1 MAEVKW
7 IKVCT
12 DIFDDDKILLI
23 ESMPKADSFLV
34 IWFKLL
40 CMAGKQNND
49 GVFMLNEK
57 KPYTDKMLA
66 TIFHRPVNIV
76 KSALEVFEQ
85 FGMIEIVNGTY
96 TIPNWEKHQNTEKLE
111 KDKELNRKRVAAH
124 REKQKRLAAHNDA
137 DVMECNSNC
146 NDNVMDCNALHN
158 ADVMEQK
165 RIEENRKEIL
175 TYQLIVDMFNEIC
188 VSFPRVTV
196 ISERRK
202 AAMKA
207 RMKQYSKDQFKKMFE
222 IAESTDF
229 LKGKNSKDWSAN
241 FDWLMK
247 DSNFAK
253 VLDGNYGDRSVQKK
267 GSGKSYDM
275 DEVKEMFNDQ

>member
-23 ESMPKADSFLV
+23 ESMPKADSLLV

-40 CMAGKQNND
+40 CFAGKQNND

-85 FGMIEIVNGTY
+85 FGMVEVVNGTY
-96 TIPNWEKHQNTEKLE
+96 TIPNWEKHQNLDRLEQAREKT
-111 KDKELNRKRVAAH
+111 KQRVQKH
-124 REKQKRLAAHNDA
+124 REKQKNI
-137 DVMECNSNC
+137 S
-146 NDNVMDCNALHN
+146 DCNADVTECNADCN
-158 ADVMEQK
+158 ADVTECNAD
-165 RIEENRKEIL
+165 RIEREKEEEIL

-253 VLDGNYGDRSVQKK
+253 VLDGNYGDRSVQKN

-275 DEVKEMFNDQ
+275 DEIRRLINDQ

>member
-23 ESMPKADSFLV
+23 ESMPKADSLLV

-57 KPYTDKMLA
+57 TPYTDKMLA

-85 FGMIEIVNGTY
+85 FGMIEVVNGTY
-96 TIPNWEKHQNTEKLE
+96 TIPNWEKHQNLDRLE
-111 KDKELNRKRVAAH
+111 QARAKTKQRVQKH
-124 REKQKRLAAHNDA
+124 REKQKSISDF
-137 DVMECNSNC
+137 
-146 NDNVMDCNALHN
+146 N
-158 ADVMEQK
+158 ADVTQCNADCNVTCNADVTQCNAD
-165 RIEENRKEIL
+165 RIEREEEGEIL

-188 VSFPRVTV
+188 VSFPHVTA

-202 AAMKA
+202 AAIKA
-207 RMKQYSKDQFKKMFE
+207 RMKQYNGEQFKRLFE
-222 IAESTDF
+222 IAESSDF
-229 LKGKNSKDWSAN
+229 LKGKNNRDWVAN

-253 VLDGNYGDRSVQKK
+253 VLDGNYGDFSQK
-267 GSGKSYDM
+267 SDPNKSYDLN
-275 DEVKEMFNDQ
+275 EVKGLLT

>member
-23 ESMPKADSFLV
+23 ESMPKADSLLV

-57 KPYTDKMLA
+57 TPYTDKMLA

-85 FGMIEIVNGTY
+85 FGMIEVVNGTY
-96 TIPNWEKHQNTEKLE
+96 TIPNWEKHQSLDRLE
-111 KDKELNRKRVAAH
+111 QARAKTKQRVQKH
-124 REKQKRLAAHNDA
+124 REKQK
-137 DVMECNSNC
+137 SIS
-146 NDNVMDCNALHN
+146 DCNANVTNCNADCNVNCN
-158 ADVMEQK
+158 ADVTQCNAD
-165 RIEENRKEIL
+165 RIEREEEGEIL

-202 AAMKA
+202 TAIKA
-207 RMKQYSKDQFKKMFE
+207 RMKQYNGEQFKRLFE
-222 IAESTDF
+222 IAESSDF
-229 LKGKNSKDWSAN
+229 LKGKNNRDWVAN

-253 VLDGNYGDRSVQKK
+253 VLDGNYGDFSQKNDQN
-267 GSGKSYDM
+267 KSYDLN
-275 DEVKEMFNDQ
+275 EVKGLLT

>member
-23 ESMPKADSFLV
+23 ESMPKADSLLV

-57 KPYTDKMLA
+57 TPYTDKMLA

-85 FGMIEIVNGTY
+85 FGMIEVVNGTY

-124 REKQKRLAAHNDA
+124 REKQKRLATHNDV
-137 DVMECNSNC
+137 DVTDCNSDC
-146 NDNVMDCNALHN
+146 NDNVMVCNALHN
-158 ADVMEQK
+158 ADVTEQK
-165 RIEENRKEIL
+165 RIEENREEIL

-188 VSFPRVTV
+188 VSFPRVTA

-202 AAMKA
+202 AAIKA
-207 RMKQYSKDQFKKMFE
+207 RMKQYNGEQFKRLFE
-222 IAESTDF
+222 IAESSDF
-229 LKGKNSKDWSAN
+229 LKGKNNRDWVAN

-253 VLDGNYGDRSVQKK
+253 VLDGNYGDLSQK
-267 GSGKSYDM
+267 SDPNKSYDL
-275 DEVKEMFNDQ
+275 DEVKGLLT

>member
-23 ESMPKADSFLV
+23 ESMPKADSLLV

-40 CMAGKQNND
+40 CFAGKQNND
-49 GVFMLNEK
+49 GVFILNEK

-85 FGMIEIVNGTY
+85 FGMVEVVNGTY
-96 TIPNWEKHQNTEKLE
+96 TIPNWEKHQNLDRLEQAREKT
-111 KDKELNRKRVAAH
+111 KQRVQKH
-124 REKQKRLAAHNDA
+124 REKQKNI
-137 DVMECNSNC
+137 S
-146 NDNVMDCNALHN
+146 DCNADVTECN
-158 ADVMEQK
+158 AD
-165 RIEENRKEIL
+165 RIEREREEEIL

-253 VLDGNYGDRSVQKK
+253 VLDGNYGDRSVQKN

-275 DEVKEMFNDQ
+275 DEIRRLINDQ

>member
-23 ESMPKADSFLV
+23 ESMPKADSLLV

-40 CMAGKQNND
+40 CFAGKQNNN

-85 FGMIEIVNGTY
+85 FGMVEVVNGTY
-96 TIPNWEKHQNTEKLE
+96 TIPNWEKHQNLDRLEQAREKT
-111 KDKELNRKRVAAH
+111 KQRVQKH
-124 REKQKRLAAHNDA
+124 REKQKNI
-137 DVMECNSNC
+137 S
-146 NDNVMDCNALHN
+146 DCNADVTECNAECN
-158 ADVMEQK
+158 ADVTECNAD
-165 RIEENRKEIL
+165 RIEREREEEIL

-229 LKGKNSKDWSAN
+229 LKGKNSKDWYAN

-253 VLDGNYGDRSVQKK
+253 VLDGNYGDRSVQKN

-275 DEVKEMFNDQ
+275 DEIRRLINDQ

>member
-7 IKVCT
+7 IKICT

-23 ESMPKADSFLV
+23 ESMPKADSLLV

-57 KPYTDKMLA
+57 TPYTDKMLA

-76 KSALEVFEQ
+76 KIALEVFEQ
-85 FGMIEIVNGTY
+85 FGMIEVVNGTY
-96 TIPNWEKHQNTEKLE
+96 TIPNWEKHQSLDRLEQAREKT
-111 KDKELNRKRVAAH
+111 KQRVKKH
-124 REKQKRLAAHNDA
+124 REKQKNI
-137 DVMECNSNC
+137 S
-146 NDNVMDCNALHN
+146 DCNANVTECNADCN
-158 ADVMEQK
+158 ADVTECNAD
-165 RIEENRKEIL
+165 RIEREEEGEIL

-202 AAMKA
+202 TAMKA
-207 RMKQYSKDQFKKMFE
+207 RMKQYDKEQFKKLFE
-222 IAESTDF
+222 TAESSDF
-229 LKGKNSKDWSAN
+229 LKGKNNRDWSAN

-253 VLDGNYGDRSVQKK
+253 VLDGNYGDFYQK
-267 GSGKSYDM
+267 SDSNKSYDL
-275 DEVKEMFNDQ
+275 DEVKEMLT

>member
-23 ESMPKADSFLV
+23 ESMPKADSLLV

-40 CMAGKQNND
+40 CFAGKQNND

-85 FGMIEIVNGTY
+85 FGMVEVVNGTY
-96 TIPNWEKHQNTEKLE
+96 TIPNWEKHQNLDRLEQAREKT
-111 KDKELNRKRVAAH
+111 KQRVQKH
-124 REKQKRLAAHNDA
+124 REKQKNI
-137 DVMECNSNC
+137 S
-146 NDNVMDCNALHN
+146 DCNADVTECNADCN
-158 ADVMEQK
+158 ADVTECNAD
-165 RIEENRKEIL
+165 RIEREREEEIL

-253 VLDGNYGDRSVQKK
+253 VLDGNYGDRSVQKN

-275 DEVKEMFNDQ
+275 DEIRRLINDQ